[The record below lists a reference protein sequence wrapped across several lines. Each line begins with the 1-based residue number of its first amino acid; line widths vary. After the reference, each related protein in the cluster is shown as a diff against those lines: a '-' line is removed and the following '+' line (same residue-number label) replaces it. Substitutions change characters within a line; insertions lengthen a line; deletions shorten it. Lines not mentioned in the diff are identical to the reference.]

1 MGYLAVYVEDRVI
14 IRRALHGACALSDRV
29 VVVSDVGK
37 GKSKPAFTASLDLQ
51 GLFCPVLGF
60 EDHLMRLARS
70 LLPVF
75 GNGYR
80 ESKGVSGS
88 SSLSVSP
95 GSRHHSKEHEACQQR
110 GNDLKNPS
118 FQFFTHVLYHSN
130 LP

>member
-1 MGYLAVYVEDRVI
+1 M
-14 IRRALHGACALSDRV
+14 C
-29 VVVSDVGK
+29 
-37 GKSKPAFTASLDLQ
+37 
-51 GLFCPVLGF
+51 
-60 EDHLMRLARS
+60 LARS

-80 ESKGVSGS
+80 ESKGAFG

-110 GNDLKNPS
+110 GNDLKKPS
-118 FQFFTHVLYHSN
+118 FHFFTHVLYHSN